1 MFVTKSALSR
11 RTMLRGIGATMAL
24 PFLEAM
30 VPAFTATVK
39 TAANPIRRFGAVFVP
54 MGLRPGQWTPATV
67 GANIDL
73 PPILKPLEP
82 VRDSLVVVS
91 NVDRPK
97 EGTHVASTGTWLTGS
112 VIKRT
117 EAEDIYAGTSL
128 DQLIAKKIGQET
140 MYPSLELT
148 IEDFTGYIG
157 ACDIGYAC
165 AYMNT
170 LSWASPTTPLPMELN
185 PRVVFE
191 KMFGRPGTPAERARR
206 RREDA
211 SILDAVKADVSRL
224 QRGLGVPDQRRLR
237 DYLEYVR
244 EIEQRI
250 QRAEKQ
256 ATSSETI
263 PTAPIGVPEL
273 FEDHVALMFD
283 LLAVAY
289 QADVTRV
296 FTFMMAREASQL
308 VFPTLGIN
316 EPWHHISHHG
326 GKASYIADLIKMNT
340 WHMAMFGKFL
350 ERLRSTPD
358 GDGSLLDHSVI
369 LYGSGMSES
378 HSHSPNDVPLLVAG
392 GGAGLIRGNRHVRA
406 PNNDAQVAN
415 AMLDVA
421 NKFGVEIDRFGVSN
435 GRIEL

>member
-1 MFVTKSALSR
+1 V
-11 RTMLRGIGATMAL
+11 
-24 PFLEAM
+24 
-30 VPAFTATVK
+30 
-39 TAANPIRRFGAVFVP
+39 
-54 MGLRPGQWTPATV
+54 
-67 GANIDL
+67 
-73 PPILKPLEP
+73 
-82 VRDSLVVVS
+82 VVVS
-91 NVDRPK
+91 NIDRPK

-112 VIKRT
+112 VIKKT

-128 DQLIAKKIGQET
+128 DQLIAKQIGGDT
-140 MYPSLELT
+140 MFPSLELT

-170 LSWASPTTPLPMELN
+170 LSWATPTTPLPMELN

-191 KMFGRPGTPAERARR
+191 KMFGRPGTPEQRARWR
-206 RREDA
+206 QEDA
-211 SILDAVKADVSRL
+211 SILDAVKEDANRL
-224 QRGLGVPDQRRLR
+224 QRGLGASDRGRLR
-237 DYLEYVR
+237 DYLQYVR

-250 QRAEKQ
+250 QRAEQ
-256 ATSSETI
+256 QSPSSATVPE
-263 PTAPIGVPEL
+263 APVGVPERY
-273 FEDHVALMFD
+273 EDHVALMFD

-289 QADVTRV
+289 QADITRV

-308 VFPTLGIN
+308 VFPAIDID

-326 GKASYIADLIKMNT
+326 GKPAYIADLIKLNT
-340 WHMAMFGKFL
+340 WQMEMFAKFI

-378 HSHSPNDVPLLVAG
+378 NSHSPHNVPLIVAG
-392 GGAGLIRGNRHVRA
+392 GGAGMIRGNRHIKA
-406 PNNDAQVAN
+406 PSDDAQVAN
-415 AMLDVA
+415 VMLDVA
-421 NKFGVEIDRFGVSN
+421 NKFGVEIETFGVSN

>member
-1 MFVTKSALSR
+1 MFITKNALSR
-11 RTMLRGIGATMAL
+11 RTVLRGMSATMAL

-30 VPAFTATVK
+30 VPALTAQTK
-39 TAANPIRRFGAVFVP
+39 TAATPARRFGAVFVP
-54 MGLRPGQWTPATV
+54 MGLRPGHWAPVTEGRDFEMPT
-67 GANIDL
+67 
-73 PPILKPLEP
+73 ILKPLEP
-82 VRDSLVVVS
+82 YRQSVVVVS
-91 NVDRPK
+91 NIDRPK

-112 VIKRT
+112 VIKKT

-128 DQLIAKKIGQET
+128 DQMIAKQIGRDT

-170 LSWASPTTPLPMELN
+170 LSWATPTTPLPMELN

-191 KMFGRPGTPAERARR
+191 KMFGRPGTPEQRARR
-206 RREDA
+206 RQEDA
-211 SILDAVKADVSRL
+211 SILDSVKEDANRL
-224 QRGLGVPDQRRLR
+224 QRGLGASDRARLR

-244 EIEQRI
+244 EIEERI
-250 QRAEKQ
+250 QRAEQ
-256 ATSSETI
+256 HSPSSATVPE
-263 PTAPIGVPEL
+263 APVGVPERY
-273 FEDHVALMFD
+273 EDHVALMFD

-289 QADVTRV
+289 QADITRV

-308 VFPTLGIN
+308 VFPAIGVN

-326 GKASYIADLIKMNT
+326 GKPAYIADLIKLNT
-340 WHMAMFGKFL
+340 WQMQMFARFL

-358 GDGSLLDHSVI
+358 GDGSVLDHSVI

-378 HSHSPNDVPLLVAG
+378 NSHSPHNVPLIVAG
-392 GGAGLIRGNRHVRA
+392 GGAGLIRGNRHIKA
-406 PNNDAQVAN
+406 PSDDAQVAN
-415 AMLDVA
+415 VMLDVA
-421 NKFGVEIDRFGVSN
+421 NKFGVEIETFGVSN